1 MKLYYDAAY
10 GLLFICAGL
19 VIGYF
24 DAYSLREQFL
34 MSCSFVVPLGIY
46 FEKSIT
52 LLSPHGYKEQEE
64 FKS

>member
-24 DAYSLREQFL
+24 DAYDI
-34 MSCSFVVPLGIY
+34 PLGINLQKCY
-46 FEKSIT
+46 MWATI
-52 LLSPHGYKEQEE
+52 
-64 FKS
+64 